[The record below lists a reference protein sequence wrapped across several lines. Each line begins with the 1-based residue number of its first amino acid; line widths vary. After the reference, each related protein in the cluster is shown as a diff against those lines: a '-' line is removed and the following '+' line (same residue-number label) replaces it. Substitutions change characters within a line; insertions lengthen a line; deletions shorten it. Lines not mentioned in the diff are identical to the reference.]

1 MFFTPTLLP
10 ASERQNFV
18 SLGLPTVSQHLEQGP
33 VHSSP
38 PDTYFLSEII
48 EETRAWTRQWREVG
62 SPVEG
67 GTRQVSEVDRF
78 LGEGA

>member
-1 MFFTPTLLP
+1 M
-10 ASERQNFV
+10 
-18 SLGLPTVSQHLEQGP
+18 
-33 VHSSP
+33 HSNP